1 MDYSKIAKFIIA
13 LLLLLALPI
22 VGLGGLLYFSGGS
35 FVMGCKL
42 GIATDLGLITMVGV
56 IALIHYIIEEFDR

>member
-22 VGLGGLLYFSGGS
+22 VGLGGLLYFIGDN

-42 GIATDLGLITMVGV
+42 GIATDVGLITIVG
-56 IALIHYIIEEFDR
+56 IISLAHYLIEEFDS

>member
-1 MDYSKIAKFIIA
+1 MDYSKIVKFIIA

-22 VGLGGLLYFSGGS
+22 VGLGGLLYFSCGS

-42 GIATDLGLITMVGV
+42 GIATDLGLITIVGV
-56 IALIHYIIEEFDR
+56 IVIIHYLIEEFE